1 MLRAIDLPKLRVMGV
16 VLTSWSSLGFEAK
29 LAAWLF
35 TAKKKKTHLPIL
47 SPRSR
52 WAGVRSL

>member
-35 TAKKKKTHLPIL
+35 TAKKNPPSHSESKVKVGWCP
-47 SPRSR
+47 
-52 WAGVRSL
+52 

>member
-35 TAKKKKTHLPIL
+35 TAKKKKPTFPF
-47 SPRSR
+47 
-52 WAGVRSL
+52 